1 MRSARF
7 GVTIH
12 FAMLASALALF
23 FAAVQPAVAFGP
35 ASVSELAGKLS
46 PAVVNIGTSHAVGDI
61 GEPFPELP
69 DGSPLGDLFDHN
81 NPNDGTDIPL
91 YEARS
96 LGSGFIID
104 AKGLIVT
111 NNHVIDEADEIQVY
125 TTDGKRYPAV
135 VVGADDKTDL
145 AVLSITPEKPLPYVS
160 FGDSETAEVGDWVMA
175 IGNPFGLGGS
185 VTLGI
190 VSARNRNIDAGP
202 YDSFIQTDAAIN
214 LGNSGGPLFDMDG
227 KVIGINTAII
237 SRTGSALG
245 IGFAVPAD
253 LAAPIVKQ
261 LIEFGETR
269 RGWLGVTIQEVSE
282 DIADNVGLPE
292 AQGAMVVDVTSG
304 GPSVNILAVG
314 DIVLSFDG
322 KPITQMHD
330 LPRLVSLTEIGK
342 TVPVGI
348 FREGKDVMLEVTLG
362 QLDEGRL
369 DVGLAPPADP
379 EPVDPEIAPDA
390 RPGLIDL
397 VGFSAEELDDQLRTD
412 FGVGDGLDGVIILE
426 VRPGSDADDKQIMPG
441 QLIAEINQRRVDTPE
456 DVLRHVDSAREAG
469 RSSVLLK
476 LLDIEGRVRFV
487 AVRLL
492 S

>member
-1 MRSARF
+1 MRSA
-7 GVTIH
+7 H
-12 FAMLASALALF
+12 FRLKVNFAILASALALF
-23 FAAVQPAVAFGP
+23 FAAGVPVLAFGP

-46 PAVVNIGTSHAVGDI
+46 PAVVNIGTSHAVGDV
-61 GEPFPELP
+61 GEPFPDVPE
-69 DGSPLGDLFDHN
+69 GSPLGDLFDHN
-81 NPNDGTDIPL
+81 NPNDGTDVPL

-104 AKGLIVT
+104 ANGLIVT
-111 NNHVIDEADEIQVY
+111 NNHVIDDADEIQVY
-125 TTDGKRYPAV
+125 TTDGKRYPAK

-145 AVLSITPEKPLPYVS
+145 AVLSITPEEPLPFVS
-160 FGDSETAEVGDWVMA
+160 FGDSDTADVGDWVMA

-190 VSARNRNIDAGP
+190 VSARNRNIDTGP

-227 KVIGINTAII
+227 NVIGINTAII

-261 LIEFGETR
+261 LIDFGETR
-269 RGWLGVTIQEVSE
+269 RGWLGVAIQEVGE
-282 DIADNVGLPE
+282 DIADNLGLPE
-292 AQGAMVVDVTSG
+292 PEGAMVVEVTEG

-322 KPITQMHD
+322 KPIKRMHD

-342 TVPVGI
+342 RVPVEV
-348 FREGKDVMLEVTLG
+348 FRDGKDVTLEVTLG
-362 QLDEGRL
+362 QLDEGSY
-369 DVGLAPPADP
+369 DVGMAPPVEATPADP
-379 EPVDPEIAPDA
+379 EVPPEA

-397 VGFSAEELDDQLRTD
+397 VGFSAEKLNDQLRDD
-412 FGVGDGLDGVIILE
+412 FGVDEGLAGVIISE
-426 VRPGSDADDKQIMPG
+426 VRPGSDAYDKQVMPG
-441 QLIAEINQRRVDTPE
+441 QLIAEINQRKVDTPE
-456 DVLRHVDSAREAG
+456 DVLRYVDGAREAG
-469 RSSVLLK
+469 RPTVLLK
-476 LLDIEGRVRFV
+476 LLDGEGRVRFV
-487 AVRLL
+487 AVRL